1 MESIKEDPE
10 NNNISRL
17 TGENL
22 LMLARNGRQ
31 GICRRG
37 IRPSRWMRQI
47 SALVALFLKCLFSVA
62 RFADAQF
69 AILCVVFAASANFA
83 FLLSLFLWHVIIL

>member
-10 NNNISRL
+10 DDKISRL
-17 TGENL
+17 TRENL
-22 LMLARNGRQ
+22 LMHAQNGRR

-37 IRPSRWMRQI
+37 VRPSHLQT
-47 SALVALFLKCLFSVA
+47 SALVAFFLKCLLSVA

-69 AILCVVFAASANFA
+69 AILCVVFAASASFA